1 MTMSDAA
8 QWIAKAEEDLRLV
21 AHELVLPDEEIV
33 TSGVCFH
40 AQQAAEKEKRGQ
52 EPFPVH
58 PAGQAGKETL

>member
-21 AHELVLPDEEIV
+21 AHELVLPDEE
-33 TSGVCFH
+33 
-40 AQQAAEKEKRGQ
+40 KRGQ